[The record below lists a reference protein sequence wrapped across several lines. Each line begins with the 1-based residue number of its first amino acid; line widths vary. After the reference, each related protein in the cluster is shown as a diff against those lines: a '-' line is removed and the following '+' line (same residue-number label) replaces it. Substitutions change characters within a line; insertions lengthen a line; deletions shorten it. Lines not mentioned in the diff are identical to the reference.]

1 VREGRGGER
10 ESERAEVGELVREI
24 LPAVCT
30 FPCSATARRG
40 HASRSR
46 VRVREARCKHV
57 PALAIAV
64 PMCSTCARRASA
76 CEQVVRAASECEQ
89 HRRGGNATELSTPVV
104 QLHFHD
110 IAVRS
115 SRHRV
120 SVTRTSLL
128 NPHQRLRTVW
138 RPAPRP
144 VPHHPKIGRSS
155 GVDLSAQ
162 TANCR
167 RRRLKDKR
175 TLPHRQS
182 GRDSSS
188 AP

>member
-1 VREGRGGER
+1 
-10 ESERAEVGELVREI
+10 
-24 LPAVCT
+24 
-30 FPCSATARRG
+30 
-40 HASRSR
+40 
-46 VRVREARCKHV
+46 
-57 PALAIAV
+57 
-64 PMCSTCARRASA
+64 MCSTCARRASA

-188 AP
+188 APMNLYGAEQNRTATPEHGGPRAAAARRGDPRRRCAAAFRRRPSSCGLRRRDARAAVPRAAERV